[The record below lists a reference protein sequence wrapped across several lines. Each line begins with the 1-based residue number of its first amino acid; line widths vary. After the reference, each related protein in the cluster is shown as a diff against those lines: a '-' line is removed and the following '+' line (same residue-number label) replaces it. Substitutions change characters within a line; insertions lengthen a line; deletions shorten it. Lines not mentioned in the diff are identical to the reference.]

1 MHTFAWQVESEEG
14 DGLMDQQTFE
24 DSAARAVLFEAGA
37 TDDLFDVGTSDDP
50 FTDVADTGVDVDE
63 GDR

>member
-1 MHTFAWQVESEEG
+1 VESEEG

-24 DSAARAVLFEAGA
+24 DSAAGAVLFEAGA
-37 TDDLFDVGTSDDP
+37 TDDLFDVDTSDDP
-50 FTDVADTGVDVDE
+50 FTDVVDTDVNVST